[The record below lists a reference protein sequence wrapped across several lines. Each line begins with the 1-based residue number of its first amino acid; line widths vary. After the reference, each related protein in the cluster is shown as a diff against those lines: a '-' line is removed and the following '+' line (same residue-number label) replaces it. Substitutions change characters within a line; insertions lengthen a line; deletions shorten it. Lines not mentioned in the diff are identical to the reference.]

1 MIFFKIISL
10 LLGILAVI
18 AGIDIL
24 KSDRDNLDDMSA
36 LFAATE
42 FFAAILCF
50 WLAYFI
56 PYDL

>member
-1 MIFFKIISL
+1 MMIFFKIISL

-50 WLAYFI
+50 
-56 PYDL
+56 